1 MGNECW
7 QHPTAGRA
15 ISEPQGKSV
24 LSTDDQLYTGKTST
38 VLNFGS
44 TFPPGVIT
52 VQRESQLLVDIVI
65 QWGVGGTELRLRV
78 EPFIL
83 F

>member
-24 LSTDDQLYTGKTST
+24 LSTDEQLYTGKTS
-38 VLNFGS
+38 NFGS

-65 QWGVGGTELRLRV
+65 QWVVGGRELRLRG